1 MKKIRIFISSP
12 GDVQQE
18 RNIARKVI
26 CELNSIYSKYAEI
39 EVLMWEDFPL
49 TTESTFQE
57 GIDFFIK
64 NEQIDFAVFILWS
77 RLGTPLCKKFT
88 KPDGSP
94 YHSGTEYEYD
104 LMRDLQR
111 QKGAPRILTYVK
123 TKDIVPTVKTKDELF
138 EFFQQKESVK
148 TFLSEHFYDESTNSN
163 YAYLQ
168 FDEQTTFEQNLKNHL
183 KELIRQSIGDVNEIR
198 EWDGNPYVG
207 LKSFEYEQS
216 SIFYGRRHL
225 VYDVTSQL
233 LENENV
239 KRSLIVIGESG
250 SGKSSFV
257 KAGLLPFLCRDNKT
271 GYLIITPSMFGAKL
285 YQGIIDLLVDNY
297 AFLDGNPFI
306 EDLRTDISENTNFK
320 HLQYALNNTPHQ
332 DVILYLDQF
341 EELFNDN
348 QISEE
353 ERKKVILLLKG
364 IASTQSISIF
374 FSLRSDFYNR
384 FSIYGSLA
392 QLKEM
397 SIVVDIPMIGL
408 TDIAEIV
415 DEPAKKACLKWEID
429 QKGSSLNDTIIKD
442 ASIIKDLPLIEFA
455 LSELY
460 NLRNE
465 NNCLTFSAYKQIGR
479 LKGAIVAYANNFYNN
494 LNDEER
500 STLNEVLGYVISVST
515 TQQSTYVRKT
525 SLLNEL
531 QKDKRHSELTQKLI
545 DAHIFVTGKSHDGQ
559 ATVSIVHETLIDN
572 WDVIKKWIDTQQDF
586 LKSNS
591 YYEQRAQH
599 WIEAHKS
606 TKELIQERT
615 ALLEVEYF
623 LFKYSKQTTELAR
636 DFLLNSIRKDRRK
649 GIIWQTILA
658 ALFAISAICL
668 IFTKLAGFQ
677 YDSDMNEYVSF
688 NESSLWEILLSLLI
702 PYSILCHS
710 LIIKYLSI
718 PKYKTI
724 YYSLLYWILLLGFC
738 TIYLYD
744 TDFYLSLIYFIP
756 VISVLI
762 SVAQEARTRWIWKK
776 RKVVTYNISDRWMER
791 LKSLTIGLVV
801 VLAIGFMPMVMMFT
815 LQEKNEKLDRTL
827 VIADE
832 LFDGLNNIST
842 LLSPKDNHYI
852 NNKRKSYLEERFPEE
867 IFDSIPDDRNY
878 QYSIALYNMSMPD
891 EAIRYIHYDKSWRD
905 HLMAIKCLMLEG
917 DYILAEYAI
926 EDYVKSSRVDDFG
939 WLSAKDLI
947 WTTEKLGRFDLT
959 ERIYELFETNNVDI
973 NDLASIINKAHLF
986 LSQGNMDAAIDKYK
1000 EAFALNPQTQHNI
1013 EQDFHILNRFA
1024 SIDVKLLEQAAM
1036 RMNFN
1041 FAPAFS
1047 AKDPLTTSRI
1057 YEKLNGNWIWID
1069 ENTNANQFIMS
1080 VDTTRNFVRY
1090 HSFEYQD
1097 TTWQES
1103 YRFISHIRFNDTE
1116 NGIIWDEYNPINDGN
1131 SYCILEEITDSL
1143 FVVKIIQNGNPADTD
1158 THRTYYKIKD
1168 SNNE

>member
-26 CELNSIYSKYAEI
+26 RELNSIYSKYAEI

-374 FSLRSDFYNR
+374 FSLRSDFYNS

-397 SIVVDIPMIGL
+397 SIVVDIPVIGVDNI
-408 TDIAEIV
+408 TEIV
-415 DEPAKKACLKWEID
+415 NEPAKKACLKWEID
-429 QKGSSLNDTIIKD
+429 QKGCALNDTIIKD

-460 NLRNE
+460 NLRDE
-465 NNCLTFSAYKQIGR
+465 NDCLTFSAYKQIGR
-479 LKGAIVAYANNFYNN
+479 LRGAIVAYANKFYNN
-494 LNDEER
+494 LNEEEKHA
-500 STLNEVLGYVISVST
+500 LNEVFGYVISVST
-515 TQQSTYVRKT
+515 SQQLTYVRKT

-531 QKDKRHSELTQKLI
+531 QKDKRHTQLTQKLI

-572 WDVIKKWIDTQQDF
+572 WDVIRKWIDAQQDF
-586 LKSNS
+586 LKNNS

-606 TKELIQERT
+606 SKELIQERT
-615 ALLEVEYF
+615 PLLEVEYF
-623 LFKYSKQTTELAR
+623 LFKYSKQTTELAK

-649 GIIWQTILA
+649 GIIWQTSLGLYFFIISVIAILA
-658 ALFAISAICL
+658 RLLGI
-668 IFTKLAGFQ
+668 K
-677 YDSDMNEYVSF
+677 YDSDINEYFYF
-688 NESSLWEILLSLLI
+688 NESTLGDFIASLII
-702 PYSILCHS
+702 PFSVLCHS
-710 LIIKYLSI
+710 LVIKYLSL
-718 PKYKTI
+718 PKYRTI
-724 YYSLLYWILLLGFC
+724 YYSLLYWVALLVYCILLFLFD
-738 TIYLYD
+738 TNIYG
-744 TDFYLSLIYFIP
+744 SLIYYI
-756 VISVLI
+756 VVSVLI
-762 SVAQEARTRWIWKK
+762 SVALEAKTRWTWKK
-776 RKVVTYNISDRWMER
+776 RKVVKFIFSDELLYEIYSFRNA
-791 LKSLTIGLVV
+791 LFAVIFIGVLPMYLVY
-801 VLAIGFMPMVMMFT
+801 
-815 LQEKNEKLDRTL
+815 QEKKNYNLETTL
-827 VIADE
+827 E

-842 LLSPKDNHYI
+842 LLSPTDNHYI
-852 NNKRKSYLEERFPEE
+852 NNKRKSYLEKMYPEE
-867 IFDSIPDDRNY
+867 ISDTIPDDGNF
-878 QYSIALYNMSMPD
+878 QYSIALYHLSMPEEALNHIFYD
-891 EAIRYIHYDKSWRD
+891 ETWRD
-905 HLMAIKCLMLEG
+905 HLMAIKCFMLEG
-917 DYILAEYAI
+917 DYNTAEYFI
-926 EDYVKSSRVDDFG
+926 EYYVNSSRIDDFG
-939 WLSAKDLI
+939 WLNSKDLI
-947 WTTEKLGRFDLT
+947 WETEKLGRFDLT
-959 ERIYELFETNNVDI
+959 EKIYELCDSENIDMNDI
-973 NDLASIINKAHLF
+973 ASIINKGHLYLF
-986 LSQGNMDAAIDKYK
+986 QGNIELAVEKYN
-1000 EAFALNPQTQHNI
+1000 EAMKLNPQAQYNI
-1013 EQDFHILNRFA
+1013 EQDFHVLDRFA
-1024 SIDVKLLEQAAM
+1024 SIDVELLEQAAK
-1036 RMNFN
+1036 RANVNFV
-1041 FAPAFS
+1041 PAFS
-1047 AKDPLTTSRI
+1047 TEDPITTSRI
-1057 YEKLNGNWIWID
+1057 FEKLNGNWFWID
-1069 ENTNANQFIMS
+1069 EKTNANHMTMS

-1131 SYCILEEITDSL
+1131 SYGILEEITDSL

-1158 THRTYYKIKD
+1158 THRTYYKIND